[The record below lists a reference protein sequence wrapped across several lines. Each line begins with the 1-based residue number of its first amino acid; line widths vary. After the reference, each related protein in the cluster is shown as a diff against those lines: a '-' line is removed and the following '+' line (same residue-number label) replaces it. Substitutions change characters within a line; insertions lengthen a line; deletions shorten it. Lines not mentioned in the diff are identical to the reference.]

1 MVVTHCVID
10 MTSDLCS
17 IILNIVPSGLQE
29 ELILG
34 VVNDPDCH
42 PKEFRHSYLRS
53 TLVLVLVT
61 LMVSPSQSLSAVLHH
76 RRSSFHPGL
85 YQCLAPVQSMLSSH
99 CVCSFTSWF

>member
-1 MVVTHCVID
+1 MVVIHCVID
-10 MTSDLCS
+10 MTTDLCG

-61 LMVSPSQSLSAVLHH
+61 LMVSPSQSLSTILK
-76 RRSSFHPGL
+76 
-85 YQCLAPVQSMLSSH
+85 Q
-99 CVCSFTSWF
+99 T